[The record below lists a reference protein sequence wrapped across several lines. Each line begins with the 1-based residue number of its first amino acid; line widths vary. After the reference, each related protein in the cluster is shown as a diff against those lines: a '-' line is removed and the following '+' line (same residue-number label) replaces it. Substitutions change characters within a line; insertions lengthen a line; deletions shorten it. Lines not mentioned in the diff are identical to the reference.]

1 MPGRL
6 QSMRSQRVK
15 RNLAPEQKQ
24 QSESNVSEDVIVFVR
39 SLSHGQ
45 LSATPWTIACQAP

>member
-39 SLSHGQ
+39 SISHGQ